1 MKARPR
7 CNMVL
12 VDGSETITPI
22 QGGVR
27 SIQVCAHDCQHGHCA
42 RMTHTNQRLISVCIL
57 RGISVSCMSNDMDSP
72 QARGSKK
79 RGAVAPVDFAPFF
92 FDCDGRNMEEIGGC
106 TQGWENFEERGRLSA
121 ILWVFQ
127 WRNFSRGIGDAWHP
141 SKTQVG
147 RSKIIPK
154 PHLSH

>member
-1 MKARPR
+1 
-7 CNMVL
+7 MVL

-42 RMTHTNQRLISVCIL
+42 RMTHTNQRLISVRIL

-92 FDCDGRNMEEIGGC
+92 LIAME
-106 TQGWENFEERGRLSA
+106 
-121 ILWVFQ
+121 
-127 WRNFSRGIGDAWHP
+127 GIW
-141 SKTQVG
+141 K
-147 RSKIIPK
+147 K
-154 PHLSH
+154 